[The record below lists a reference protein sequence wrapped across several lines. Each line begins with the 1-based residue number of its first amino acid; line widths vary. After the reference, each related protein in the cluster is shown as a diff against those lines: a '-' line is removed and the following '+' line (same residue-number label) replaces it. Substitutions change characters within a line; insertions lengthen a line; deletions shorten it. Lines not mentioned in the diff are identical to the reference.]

1 MLTVAEGMGINPVE
15 WEIDPTN
22 FPLAACTLTV
32 AYEFKSIPAE
42 GVVPLWQPVQFVLK
56 VGKTVFAKLTLV
68 ATQFPEAT
76 QELFFAPCCI
86 HFSKDAIWV
95 EAKGP
100 LGGIY
105 PVTILL

>member
-15 WEIDPTN
+15 WEMDPTS

-42 GVVPLWQPVQFVLK
+42 GVVPLWQPVQLVRK

-68 ATQFPEAT
+68 DTQLPEAT
-76 QELFFAPCCI
+76 HELFLAPCCI
-86 HFSKDAIWV
+86 HFSKEAIWV
-95 EAKGP
+95 AANGP
-100 LGGIY
+100 FGGIY
-105 PVTILL
+105 PVNILR